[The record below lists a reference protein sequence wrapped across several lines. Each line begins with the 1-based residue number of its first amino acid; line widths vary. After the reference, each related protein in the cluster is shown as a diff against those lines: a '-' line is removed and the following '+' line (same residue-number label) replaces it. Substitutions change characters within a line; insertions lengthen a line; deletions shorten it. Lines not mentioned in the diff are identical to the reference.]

1 MKRTGTRGL
10 RIAEQIVSVLPA
22 GTVMRV
28 CSDDCDTIR
37 YAVRAKD
44 VKLRSVVLGR
54 GSLQRL
60 ATDPA
65 RSVKIE
71 YLQKE
76 LLEAAATRGDFR
88 YPRTV
93 RRTSCTPV
101 KQVAPRRPAPLVSG
115 L

>member
-1 MKRTGTRGL
+1 MKTTRTEVL

-22 GTVMRV
+22 GTFMRV
-28 CSDDCDTIR
+28 CSDDRDTIR
-37 YAVRAKD
+37 YAVRAED
-44 VKLRSVVLGR
+44 VKLRSVVLSR

-65 RSVKIE
+65 RPVKIE

-76 LLEAAATRGDFR
+76 LLEAVEHRGEFR

-93 RRTSCTPV
+93 RRASCTPV
-101 KQVAPRRPAPLVSG
+101 TRIAPPRLTPLASG

>member
-1 MKRTGTRGL
+1 MKTTGTQVL

-22 GTVMRV
+22 GTFMRV
-28 CSDDCDTIR
+28 CSDDRDTIR
-37 YAVRAKD
+37 YAVRAED
-44 VKLRSVVLGR
+44 VKLRSVVLSR

-60 ATDPA
+60 ATDAA
-65 RSVKIE
+65 RPVKIE

-76 LLEAAATRGDFR
+76 LLEAAEQRGEFR

-93 RRTSCTPV
+93 RRASCTSV
-101 KQVAPRRPAPLVSG
+101 TRMAPQRLTPLVSG

>member
-10 RIAEQIVSVLPA
+10 RIAEEIVSVLPA

-28 CSDDCDTIR
+28 CSDDHDTIR

-44 VKLRSVVLGR
+44 VKLRSVVLSR
-54 GSLQRL
+54 GSLLRL

-65 RSVKIE
+65 RAVKIE

-76 LLEAAATRGDFR
+76 LIEAAATRGEFR
-88 YPRTV
+88 YPRTA
-93 RRTSCTPV
+93 RHAGGTPAER
-101 KQVAPRRPAPLVSG
+101 VAPRLPSPLVSG